1 MKDKIT
7 GSSKKRS
14 STTDV
19 RPSGRRPSNAT
30 NVTNPFLLPEF
41 DEEHFDPSTESAA
54 PSVNEV
60 TKTAPTIWQKQFG
73 GGVSFKKV
81 AKAITKQRKWSTVLK
96 EVRQS
101 DDHTRARGFVAKSED
116 GEGRL
121 SFNVNAFKP
130 HVQSCGFLSACVKK
144 TLRTLSWNRTDEEI
158 EVVLQVVKKL
168 KCFDR
173 YPMYVKRELAK
184 VLYYDMFEKGR
195 VVIKQGH
202 VGISFYFIVSGSV
215 IVERMEED
223 KHTGEQHKQVVGEMS
238 EGDAFGELA
247 LLHNIRRTATI
258 ICKENSEFLRVDK
271 PDFDEVILGDID
283 GPADD
288 VFFIQ
293 SGKCKVVREIAM
305 IRNESSTGKIRL
317 KLPPINFTEPTDNGD
332 SKERIVKK
340 FLTVHVLNKGD
351 FFGVGE
357 DLKKT
362 YIITVGRSIRAKHT
376 DTVHCV
382 LISQLIFMK
391 KERGKALEALK
402 QKLSEAFLTQK
413 QAFKCY
419 IEDRNWKI
427 YKKKLIDDIITR
439 RRRPHR
445 TSFDDVPVVVRV
457 DNSHY
462 FEP

>member
-1 MKDKIT
+1 M
-7 GSSKKRS
+7 
-14 STTDV
+14 
-19 RPSGRRPSNAT
+19 P
-30 NVTNPFLLPEF
+30 
-41 DEEHFDPSTESAA
+41 
-54 PSVNEV
+54 
-60 TKTAPTIWQKQFG
+60 
-73 GGVSFKKV
+73 
-81 AKAITKQRKWSTVLK
+81 K

-130 HVQSCGFLSACVKK
+130 HVQSCGFLSTFVKK

-202 VGISFYFIVSGSV
+202 IGISFYFIVSGSV

-258 ICKENSEFLRVDK
+258 ICKEDSEFLRVDK
-271 PDFDEVILGDID
+271 PDFDEVLRNSHQIEWERKLALLNSQPVLKDWANSEIRQAVAHTKLREFPPNTVIVGDMD
-283 GPADD
+283 APADD

-293 SGKCKVVREIAM
+293 SGKCRVVREITM
-305 IRNESSTGKIRL
+305 IHKESSSGIRL
-317 KLPPINFTEPTDNGD
+317 RLPPINFTDRGLINSND
-332 SKERIVKK
+332 KCKERVVKK
-340 FLTVHVLNKGD
+340 FLTIHVLKKGD

-362 YIITVGRSIRAKHT
+362 FIISVGR
-376 DTVHCV
+376 VHCV

-391 KERGKALEALK
+391 KERGKTLEALK
-402 QKLSEAFLTQK
+402 QKLSEAFLTK
-413 QAFKCY
+413 KEAFKY
-419 IEDRNWKI
+419 YNEDRNWKI
-427 YKKKLIDDIITR
+427 YKKKLVDDIIKR
-439 RRRPHR
+439 RKRPHY
-445 TSFDDVPVVVRV
+445 TTFDDVPVVVRV
-457 DNSHY
+457 DNAHY